1 MKLPDVVARTDA
13 LLGRR
18 VAGAVQRHHERRLE
32 RIGRVDALRAP
43 PGGWAHGTPPRD
55 GCAVEVLVD
64 GASALPRIAEE
75 IAAAR
80 SHVHLAGWHFA
91 PSFALRRD
99 GTHVILRDL
108 LAQVAERADVR
119 VLAWAGAP
127 IPVFRPSRR
136 SVRAGMD
143 VLAQGTGVRVALDS
157 RERPLHCHH
166 EKIVVVDDV
175 VAYVGGIDLT
185 DESGDRFD
193 SSGHPPRV
201 GVGWHDVCARVQ
213 GPAVDD
219 VAAHFRMRW
228 REVTGERLEPR
239 ERSKRRLAVGT
250 ETVQVVRTVPE
261 RVYDALPGGDF
272 GILESYVR
280 ALRSAESLV
289 YLENQ
294 FLWSPEIAQVLREKL
309 EQPPSERFRLVLV
322 LPAKPS
328 SGNDDTR
335 GMLGELVEADG
346 GRGRLLACTLY
357 ARSGPV
363 ASPVYVHAKVGIVDD
378 RWLTIGS
385 ANLNEHSLFNDTEL
399 NVVSHDAALA
409 RSTRLRLW
417 AEHLEV
423 DASEIDGE
431 PADVVDGRWRPTAE
445 EQLRR
450 RGAGLPL
457 THRLVL
463 LPGVSSRS
471 ERLLG
476 PLQGLLVDG

>member
-1 MKLPDVVARTDA
+1 MSRADM
-13 LLGRR
+13 LLGQQ
-18 VAGAVQRHHERRLE
+18 VAGAVRRHHERRLA
-32 RIGRVDALRAP
+32 RIGQLGVLRAP
-43 PGGWAHGTPPRD
+43 PRGWAGGTPPRE

-64 GASALPRIAEE
+64 GATALPRIAEE
-75 IAAAR
+75 IAGAR

-99 GTHVILRDL
+99 GEPVVLRNL
-108 LAQVAERADVR
+108 LAEVAVRAEVR

-127 IPVFRPSRR
+127 LPVFRPSRR
-136 SVRAGMD
+136 AVRKAMES
-143 VLAQGTGVRVALDS
+143 LARGSAVQVALDS

-166 EKIVVVDDV
+166 EKIVVVDDR

-193 SSGHPPRV
+193 STLHTARV
-201 GVGWHDVCARVQ
+201 SVGWHDVCARVQ
-213 GPAVDD
+213 GPAVGD

-228 REVTGERLEPR
+228 REVTGERLEPATAAADTLR
-239 ERSKRRLAVGT
+239 AGVQAV
-250 ETVQVVRTVPE
+250 QIVRTIPE
-261 RVYDALPGGDF
+261 HVYDAVPDGDF
-272 GILESYVR
+272 GILESYLR
-280 ALRSAESLV
+280 ALRSATSYV

-294 FLWSPEIAQVLREKL
+294 FLWSPEIAEVLREKL
-309 EQPPSERFRLVLV
+309 ERPPSERFRLVLV
-322 LPAKPS
+322 LPAKPN

-335 GMLGELVEADG
+335 GMLGELVEADA

-357 ARSGPV
+357 ARSGTF
-363 ASPVYVHAKVGIVDD
+363 ADPVYVHAKVGIVDD

-399 NVVSHDAALA
+399 NIVSDDPELA

-417 AEHLEV
+417 AEHLELET
-423 DASEIDGE
+423 AEIDGD
-431 PADVVDGRWRPTAE
+431 PADVVDRRWRPTAE

-450 RGAGLPL
+450 RRAGLSL